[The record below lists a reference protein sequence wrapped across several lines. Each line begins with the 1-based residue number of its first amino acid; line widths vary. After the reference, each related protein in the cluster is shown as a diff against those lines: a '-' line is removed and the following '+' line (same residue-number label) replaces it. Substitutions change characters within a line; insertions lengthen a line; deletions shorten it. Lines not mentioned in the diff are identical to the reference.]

1 MSSLKLLSN
10 YSTALNK
17 KIHLP
22 LWLNFFVKSLIE
34 AVYRTLIKINFNGR
48 KTKMKIDQKHFIKL
62 TFSQQPFLTIIPIS
76 NEPAYRQ
83 VGLRERN
90 LFIITNKISPCGRND
105 IWRSYS
111 VL

>member
-62 TFSQQPFLTIIPIS
+62 TFSQQPFLTIIPEMTSMIAEQCTLQARVKFS
-76 NEPAYRQ
+76 S
-83 VGLRERN
+83 LRKAQTDKNR
-90 LFIITNKISPCGRND
+90 LSK
-105 IWRSYS
+105 
-111 VL
+111 

>member
-76 NEPAYRQ
+76 TT
-83 VGLRERN
+83 GRN
-90 LFIITNKISPCGRND
+90 LLFYNIL
-105 IWRSYS
+105 YY
-111 VL
+111 

>member
-62 TFSQQPFLTIIPIS
+62 TFSQQPFLTIIPEMTSMIAEQCTLQARVKFS
-76 NEPAYRQ
+76 S
-83 VGLRERN
+83 L
-90 LFIITNKISPCGRND
+90 
-105 IWRSYS
+105 
-111 VL
+111 

>member
-62 TFSQQPFLTIIPIS
+62 TFSQQPFLTIIP
-76 NEPAYRQ
+76 EMTEKR
-83 VGLRERN
+83 VL
-90 LFIITNKISPCGRND
+90 SPCTP
-105 IWRSYS
+105 SE
-111 VL
+111 

>member
-76 NEPAYRQ
+76 TDLPA
-83 VGLRERN
+83 VGRREKSN
-90 LFIITNKISPCGRND
+90 SQKMLKISHSRT
-105 IWRSYS
+105 RSKW
-111 VL
+111 V